1 VLRSHAEDGGPP
13 GTALHHPGRESCNT
27 ELMVRIRN
35 MLGGLTCGAVVAAV
49 LIAIIGTVG
58 AHGTRTV
65 RGVAASESAA
75 NQAAAH
81 ANAVALLGEVSLPAG
96 ATESSSEPAGDEG
109 LLAGVGAGGPDTPNL
124 VEAHAWWTVPGSR
137 AEVMAHVRGHPPNG
151 SALISSGS
159 GGSRGST
166 TFESVTFVWPA
177 VADVLSTRWL
187 VLTATQLPHGSTGLR
202 VDTQVVWVTP
212 RPASEWIPAGARHL
226 KVSVTSSLKGNLA
239 PQRPFSVTSAQRIER
254 VVALLNSLPA
264 AQPDVRSCPDD
275 PGIRVRLAFNQPDT
289 ASPSAVATIDP
300 YGCGGVQLTIGGRP
314 QAPLGSEALPGTSTT
329 REPSLILRIDRVLG
343 VKLKISPR
351 HPREHGS
358 RAQPAS
364 SYKFEDLTI
373 TRQVGVDGK
382 PNSGFVSYFRLN
394 RALPFAPQGKFEG
407 EEEGGP
413 RLFAAYLSVDHVHE
427 EGATERMGDDA
438 SRHCYTETI
447 EVHAYEHQPRI
458 GELVNVSLVIHG
470 RAVINTRTRV
480 RTRKMGRSVRKPN
493 GVLLLQTDLPYEK
506 AFGCLKMSS

>member
-1 VLRSHAEDGGPP
+1 MGRRIRVLRPHAEDGGPP
-13 GTALHHPGRESCNT
+13 GSALHHPGQVSCNT
-27 ELMVRIRN
+27 EPVARIRN
-35 MLGGLTCGAVVAAV
+35 MLGGLTYGAGVAAV
-49 LIAIIGTVG
+49 LITIMGTVS
-58 AHGTRTV
+58 AHSTQAV
-65 RGVAASESAA
+65 SAVAASESAA

-81 ANAVALLGEVSLPAG
+81 VNAVALLGEVSLPAG
-96 ATESSSEPAGDEG
+96 ATESSSEPASDEG
-109 LLAGVGAGGPDTPNL
+109 VLAHAGAGGPDTPNV

-137 AEVMAHVRGHPPNG
+137 AEVMAYVRGHPPNG
-151 SALISSGS
+151 SALISLGS
-159 GGSRGST
+159 GGIRGAT
-166 TFESVTFVWPA
+166 TFESVTFAWPA
-177 VADVLSTRWL
+177 VAGVLSTRWL
-187 VLTATQLPHGSTGLR
+187 VLTATQLPQGSTGLR
-202 VDTQVVWVTP
+202 VDSQVVWVTP

-239 PQRPFSVTSAQRIER
+239 PQRPFSVASAQRIER

-264 AQPDVRSCPDD
+264 AQPGVRSCPDD

-314 QAPLGSEALPGTSTT
+314 RASLESEALPGTSTT

-351 HPREHGS
+351 HPQEQESVRLS
-358 RAQPAS
+358 AQPAS

-373 TRQVGVDGK
+373 TRQVAADGK

-394 RALPFAPQGKFEG
+394 RALPFAPRGKFEG

-427 EGATERMGDDA
+427 EGATETMATTRADTATQKRSKSMRMN
-438 SRHCYTETI
+438 I
-447 EVHAYEHQPRI
+447 
-458 GELVNVSLVIHG
+458 SLALG
-470 RAVINTRTRV
+470 N
-480 RTRKMGRSVRKPN
+480 
-493 GVLLLQTDLPYEK
+493 L
-506 AFGCLKMSS
+506 

>member
-1 VLRSHAEDGGPP
+1 MDGGPP
-13 GTALHHPGRESCNT
+13 VPALHHPGQASCNT

-35 MLGGLTCGAVVAAV
+35 MLGGLTCGAGVAAV
-49 LIAIIGTVG
+49 LIAIMGTVS

-65 RGVAASESAA
+65 SEVAASESAAA

-109 LLAGVGAGGPDTPNL
+109 LLAGAGGPDTPNV

-137 AEVMAHVRGHPPNG
+137 AEVMAYVRGHPPNG
-151 SALISSGS
+151 SAPISSGS

-166 TFESVTFVWPA
+166 TFESVTFAWPA
-177 VADVLSTRWL
+177 VAGVLSMRWL
-187 VLTATQLPHGSTGLR
+187 VLTATHLPHGSTGLR
-202 VDTQVVWVTP
+202 VDAQVVWVTP
-212 RPASEWIPAGARHL
+212 RPALEWIPARARRL
-226 KVSVTSSLKGNLA
+226 SVSVGSSLKGNLA
-239 PQRPFSVTSAQRIER
+239 PQRPFSVASTRRIER

-264 AQPDVRSCPDD
+264 AQPGVRSCPDD
-275 PGIRVRLAFNQPDT
+275 PGIRVRLAFYQPAA

-300 YGCGGVQLTIGGRP
+300 YGCGGVQLTIGGRS

-329 REPSLILRIDRVLG
+329 REPSLILRIDRALG
-343 VKLKISPR
+343 VKLKISPH
-351 HPREHGS
+351 HPQEQESVRLS
-358 RAQPAS
+358 ARPAS

-373 TRQVGVDGK
+373 ARQVATDGK
-382 PNSGFVSYFRLN
+382 PTSGFVSYFRLN
-394 RALPFAPQGKFEG
+394 RALPFAPRGKFEG

-427 EGATERMGDDA
+427 EGATETMGDDT
-438 SRHCYTETI
+438 SRHCYTEAI
-447 EVHAYEHQPRI
+447 EVQAHEHQPRI
-458 GELVNVSLVIHG
+458 GELVSVSLVIHG

-493 GVLLLQTDLPYEK
+493 GVPLLQTGLPYEK
-506 AFGCLKMSS
+506 AFGCLKISS